1 MYGKPSSIRFPWE
14 LGKAIRPMNP
24 NAAII
29 FVIEADPGPRENIR
43 TWIESAGYETEVFAS
58 PREFTIRGH
67 HHGIGCVLADLAL
80 AVQSSFDLQ
89 NHLDTCGSSL
99 PLVFMS
105 QEITVPL
112 VVDTIKSGAIDFLQK
127 PLDKDLLMRAL
138 AEALE
143 RSQESWLRIRETEE
157 IKRRA
162 AFLTPREMEVF
173 KAVVSGSLNKQIAF
187 QFGTVEKTIKVHR
200 GRVMK
205 KMQAQSLV
213 DLVHMSEKLGVSS
226 PDGSTHSPIGTTHS
240 PIRTSESVPVRKTA
254 ETGGGL

>member
-1 MYGKPSSIRFPWE
+1 MRSEVYGKPSSIRFPWE
-14 LGKAIRPMNP
+14 LDKAIRPMNP

-29 FVIEADPGPRENIR
+29 FVIEGDESARDNIR

-58 PREFTIRGH
+58 PREFTIRGR

-80 AVQSSFDLQ
+80 AVQCSFDLQ
-89 NHLDTCGSSL
+89 NHLNTCGSSL
-99 PLVFMS
+99 PLVFMAR
-105 QEITVPL
+105 EITVPL
-112 VVDTIKSGAIDFLQK
+112 VVDAIKSGAIDFLQK
-127 PLDKDLLMRAL
+127 PVDKDLLMRAVK
-138 AEALE
+138 EGLE
-143 RSQESWLRIRETEE
+143 RSQEAWLRIRETEE

-187 QFGTVEKTIKVHR
+187 HFGTVEKTIKVHR

-226 PDGSTHSPIGTTHS
+226 AEGTTHS

-254 ETGGGL
+254 ETGG